1 MLRLEDLQPGS
12 QLEGVLPDQIVT
24 IEKLDWLSSDALSV
38 IYRDQ
43 AGKVASCMIFREDE
57 ARLSFAADR
66 AAWRFDGDGA
76 TFRLVA
82 EAQRIR
88 QAHLFDPL
96 LAVHTSLVDPFP
108 HQITAV
114 YEVMLPRCASCWPM
128 TQWPAKRS

>member
-1 MLRLEDLQPGS
+1 MRA
-12 QLEGVLPDQIVT
+12 LPQ
-24 IEKLDWLSSDALSV
+24 
-38 IYRDQ
+38 
-43 AGKVASCMIFREDE
+43 

-66 AAWRFDGDGA
+66 AAWHFDGDGA

-88 QAHLFDPL
+88 LAHLFAPL
-96 LAVHTSLVDPFP
+96 LAVHTSLVDPLP

-114 YEVMLPRCASCWPM
+114 YEAMLPRCASCWPM